1 MSSATRRKWH
11 RLSASR
17 EGGFKDCV
25 RGRGEAVSPRRCC
38 LQREPHAYAR
48 HEIVEPTLG
57 FFPSHRAKFWTD
69 LVILQYR
76 EAEVCV
82 QRRVNVR
89 EGRQRDCGSAGVLR
103 PGSCLIDE
111 TSADAHSLV
120 LGFDAHLLDVCV
132 PVDIIDQQKSDRPVI
147 VIERDPTTT
156 GVRVPDEC
164 LDRPRF
170 VIGNVVDPTER
181 FASTTLDL
189 TQR

>member
-1 MSSATRRKWH
+1 MAKSFISAN
-11 RLSASR
+11 
-17 EGGFKDCV
+17 
-25 RGRGEAVSPRRCC
+25 PP
-38 LQREPHAYAR
+38 LQRESHAYAR

-57 FFPSHRAKFWTD
+57 FFPSDRAKFWTG
-69 LVILQYR
+69 LIILQYR

-111 TSADAHSLV
+111 SSADAHSLV
-120 LGFDAHLLDVCV
+120 FGFDAHLFDVCV
-132 PVDIIDQQKSDRPVI
+132 PVDIIDVQISDRLLI
-147 VIERDPTTT
+147 VIEREPTTT

-164 LDRPRF
+164 LDRRRF
-170 VIGNVVDPTER
+170 VIGNLVDPTEL
-181 FASTTLDL
+181 FASATLDL